1 MLGGSPGEQGFG
13 WSWAGRGAS
22 RGVRVGRVG
31 RGGCT
36 GSEYTCPSVC

>member
-1 MLGGSPGEQGFG
+1 MLVGALESRVWLVLGREGGKQDRED
-13 WSWAGRGAS
+13 RG
-22 RGVRVGRVG
+22 GVG

>member
-1 MLGGSPGEQGFG
+1 MLGGALESGGLAG
-13 WSWAGRGAS
+13 SWAGRGAS
-22 RGVRVGRVG
+22 RGVRVGGVG